1 MLQRKWV
8 KNDGQRQSFHA
19 HASAFVVCAKG
30 KRTGIVIEH
39 VVQSERDEDGICVQ
53 MKFVR

>member
-39 VVQSERDEDGICVQ
+39 VVQSERDEDGICV
-53 MKFVR
+53 